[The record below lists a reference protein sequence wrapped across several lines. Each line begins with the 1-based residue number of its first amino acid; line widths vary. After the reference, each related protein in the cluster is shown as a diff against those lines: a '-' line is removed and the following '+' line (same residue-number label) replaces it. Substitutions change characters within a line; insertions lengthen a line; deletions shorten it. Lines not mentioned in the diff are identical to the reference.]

1 MFIPGVLW
9 LRRFFCSF
17 CGEECIDILLNYKYC
32 LRLDVDTFLCE
43 GILNLDFGEK
53 DIITGT
59 AAYASETARKKL
71 PVIISILVAS
81 RSKHRQ
87 YWINLVFDY

>member
-1 MFIPGVLW
+1 MW
-9 LRRFFCSF
+9 
-17 CGEECIDILLNYKYC
+17 IL
-32 LRLDVDTFLCE
+32 FLCE
-43 GILNLDFGEK
+43 GILNLDFWEK

-59 AAYASETARKKL
+59 AAYAKETARKKL
-71 PVIISILVAS
+71 PVIIQSRAS